1 MEIIQAITRCIN
13 AKWNE
18 NTEGV
23 FVFEITE
30 CKSCLFFHILLLLLS
45 QSLNIPLDLIFV
57 SLVSSL
63 ILLSSFQF
71 DLSLY
76 TIPLDTLL
84 TFDVN
89 LLKFFF
95 NLLQIFFNFTSIL
108 LIFQIFMRIYW
119 NSKNERSYSP
129 FANSST
135 DSNRP
140 WSTLFFD
147 ESQSKGAANPWSTL
161 RLLLLRKDKLR
172 LEW

>member
-71 DLSLY
+71 DLIEFIY
-76 TIPLDTLL
+76 DTIGYLMSIYSS
-84 TFDVN
+84 FFSIYF
-89 LLKFFF
+89 KFF
-95 NLLQIFFNFTSIL
+95 SPIL

>member
-45 QSLNIPLDLIFV
+45 QSLNIPLDLIFI
-57 SLVSSL
+57 SFVSSL

-71 DLSLY
+71 DLIEFIY
-76 TIPLDTLL
+76 DTIGYLMSIYSS
-84 TFDVN
+84 FFSIYF
-89 LLKFFF
+89 KFF
-95 NLLQIFFNFTSIL
+95 SPIL

>member
-57 SLVSSL
+57 SFVSSL

-71 DLSLY
+71 DLIEFIY
-76 TIPLDTLL
+76 DTIGYLMSIYSS
-84 TFDVN
+84 FFSIYF
-89 LLKFFF
+89 KFF
-95 NLLQIFFNFTSIL
+95 SPIL

>member
-57 SLVSSL
+57 SFVSSL

-71 DLSLY
+71 DLILY
-76 TIPLDTLL
+76 TILCWHLMSIYSS
-84 TFDVN
+84 FFSIYF
-89 LLKFFF
+89 KFFF
-95 NLLQIFFNFTSIL
+95 SYSFNFPDIYAYL
-108 LIFQIFMRIYW
+108 LEF
-119 NSKNERSYSP
+119 SENERSYSP

-161 RLLLLRKDKLR
+161 RLLLLRKDKLK

>member
-57 SLVSSL
+57 SFVSSL

-71 DLSLY
+71 DLIEFIY
-76 TIPLDTLL
+76 DTIGYFVDIWCQFTQ
-84 TFDVN
+84 V
-89 LLKFFF
+89 FF
-95 NLLQIFFNFTSIL
+95 QFTSNFFSPIL